1 MAGPVVPVAAW
12 MAKVSQRNAPGAINA
27 IALLVSPVRPSVFFI
42 SPVDSFAMCSPKWV
56 NISSGSRRVEE
67 VGTAAIQMG
76 NPDSKRQFWDW
87 VR

>member
-12 MAKVSQRNAPGAINA
+12 MAKVSQRNAPGAITP
-27 IALLVSPVRPSVFFI
+27 SRCGESGRPSVF
-42 SPVDSFAMCSPKWV
+42 SFRLWIHLPCASKWV

-87 VR
+87 

>member
-27 IALLVSPVRPSVFFI
+27 IALLVSPVSPSVLFI
-42 SPVDSFAMCSPKWV
+42 SPVDVSAMCSPKWV

-67 VGTAAIQMG
+67 VVNAFVIQSMQ
-76 NPDSKRQFWDW
+76 S
-87 VR
+87 